1 MRDLPLI
8 LVFTSL
14 FSGWA
19 EAQTLGDIAR
29 QERARQQSAQTR
41 IRITNDSIDYV
52 RSVEEPAREPAAES
66 SLVEVPLLL
75 DERPLA
81 VDPPTATIPSLV
93 IDDPVVPEVP
103 VTRNFT
109 LLEQEG
115 PPLMPPMGP
124 TRDEEWWRAA
134 FQEARS
140 NLKQAEDRVILLEVQ
155 LSRARLDQLEF
166 TSNTQ
171 RARAAAEVS
180 RLTEDVDRAQKD
192 VVNAR
197 KTINDL
203 HQQFDVIPHLH

>member
-14 FSGWA
+14 FSCWG
-19 EAQTLGDIAR
+19 EAQTLGDVAR

-41 IRITNDSIDYV
+41 IKITNDSIDYV

-66 SLVEVPLLL
+66 SLVVVPLPL

-81 VDPPTATIPSLV
+81 VEPPTAIKPSLV
-93 IDDPVVPEVP
+93 IADPLVPEFP
-103 VTRNFT
+103 TPRKFA
-109 LLEQEG
+109 LLGQEG
-115 PPLMPPMGP
+115 PPLMPPVAP
-124 TRDEEWWRAA
+124 TRDEEWWRVA
-134 FQEARS
+134 FQEARN
-140 NLKQAEDRVILLEVQ
+140 NLKEAEDHVILLEVE

-180 RLTEDVDRAQKD
+180 RLTHDVDRAQKD
-192 VVNAR
+192 AVNAR
-197 KTINDL
+197 KTLNDL
-203 HQQFDVIPHLH
+203 QQQFDVIPHLH